1 MNHRQAKKKE
11 KKQYLEYLKYLNK
24 HFDESEKWC
33 ILNECP
39 YYDHRGIYGGGCADH
54 LAPKGFKCK
63 NPYS

>member
-1 MNHRQAKKKE
+1 MKRRQAKKKE
-11 KKQYLEYLKYLNK
+11 KKQYLEYLNKY
-24 HFDESEKWC
+24 FDESEKWC

-39 YYDHRGIYGGGCADH
+39 YYDHIGIYGGGCTDH